1 MGSHVFNQFVPLETF
16 LTTNYNGTQINHASI
31 LTGFFLAAIEFKHIA
46 RIMPCDRYRDIRTTK
61 ARLFIEMLMVKWRRW
76 TTGPPT
82 MARSVLCCDAGGTGC
97 AGTQRWL
104 GGIVRGGQGRLP
116 EGGDSRQGLREQ
128 VAVKQ
133 RHPFFSKG
141 GCTTEA
147 SPSAGHRLWFSLTDP
162 AILGPEFP
170 LSLSHM
176 DPATHCR
183 QRSAIPFLK
192 LPIYSFQPSN

>member
-1 MGSHVFNQFVPLETF
+1 M
-16 LTTNYNGTQINHASI
+16 
-31 LTGFFLAAIEFKHIA
+31 AIEFKHFEHT
-46 RIMPCDRYRDIRTTK
+46 RPCDRCQGIRTTK
-61 ARLFIEMLMVKWRRW
+61 ACLFLEMLTVKWRRL

-82 MARSVLCCDAGGTGC
+82 MARSVLCCDSGGTGC
-97 AGTQRWL
+97 AGTQRW
-104 GGIVRGGQGRLP
+104 IVRGGQGRLP
-116 EGGDSRQGLREQ
+116 EGGDSGQGLREQ

-147 SPSAGHRLWFSLTDP
+147 SPSAGHRLWLSLTDP
-162 AILGPEFP
+162 AILAPEFP
-170 LSLSHM
+170 LSFPHM
-176 DPATHCR
+176 DPPTHGR